1 MSNLRAIELSLP
13 MQLLRA
19 REAAMERFRPML
31 RQHGLT
37 EQQWRVLRV
46 LAANDRLDAGEL
58 AERCFLL
65 GPSLS
70 RILQA
75 LVGEDLI
82 KRTTDPKD
90 QRRHILRLTA
100 AGRSRCKQVGP
111 DAEAL
116 YQAIEQKFGRKKLAS
131 LYQLLS
137 DLTQT
142 IGTDVQ

>member
-1 MSNLRAIELSLP
+1 

-19 REAAMERFRPML
+19 REAAMEQFRPML
-31 RQHGLT
+31 REHGLT

-46 LAANDRLDAGEL
+46 LAADEHLDAGEL
-58 AERCFLL
+58 AKRCFLL

-75 LVGEDLI
+75 LVSDNLI
-82 KRTTDPKD
+82 KRTADPKD
-90 QRRHILRLTA
+90 QRRSILCLTS
-100 AGRSRCKQVGP
+100 AGRRRCKKVGP

-116 YQAIEQKFGRKKLAS
+116 YQSIEEQFGKQKLAK

-137 DLTQT
+137 ELTET
-142 IGTDVQ
+142 INQQ

>member
-1 MSNLRAIELSLP
+1 

-19 REAAMERFRPML
+19 REAAMEKFRPML

-46 LAANDRLDAGEL
+46 LAAKERLDAGEL
-58 AERCFLL
+58 ADRSFLL

-75 LVGEDLI
+75 LVSDKLI

-90 QRRHILRLTA
+90 QRRSIICLTP
-100 AGRSRCKQVGP
+100 AGRSRFKKVGP

-116 YQAIEQKFGRKKLAS
+116 YQSIEQKFGKQKLAE
-131 LYQLLS
+131 LYKLLS
-137 DLTQT
+137 ELTQT
-142 IGTDVQ
+142 INEQ

>member
-1 MSNLRAIELSLP
+1 

-19 REAAMERFRPML
+19 REAAMEQFRPML
-31 RQHGLT
+31 REHGLT

-46 LAANDRLDAGEL
+46 LAADEKMDAGEL
-58 AERCFLL
+58 ATRCFLL

-75 LVGEDLI
+75 LVSENLI
-82 KRTTDPKD
+82 KRTADRKD
-90 QRRHILRLTA
+90 QRRSILCLTA
-100 AGRSRCKQVGP
+100 EGRKRCKKVGP

-116 YQAIEQKFGRKKLAS
+116 YQSIERQFGKKKLTE

-137 DLTQT
+137 ELTET
-142 IGTDVQ
+142 INQQ